1 MIGHS
6 SRTGKLMGVDHRWN
20 VHAARWLVAAVAL
33 TAFVGVSAAQVPQPK
48 AQPKAAPKAAQP
60 AAPAEPSAGELALN
74 YSPWTKLCGK
84 ENQAGA
90 KEVCLTVKEA
100 RLDSGEFIASAAL
113 IEPAGEPKKILR
125 IMVPLGM
132 QIAVGTRML
141 VDRGQASVG
150 QYLACFPNGCM
161 ADFEVNAGFVGQLK
175 SGKTLWL
182 QTINLGGQPAN
193 YPLPLADFA
202 KANEGPAS
210 DPKVLEAQQQK
221 LEQELKR
228 KAEEARG
235 KLGNQPAPA
244 R

>member
-1 MIGHS
+1 
-6 SRTGKLMGVDHRWN
+6 MGVDYRGHLQ
-20 VHAARWLVAAVAL
+20 AASWLAAAAAL
-33 TAFVGVSAAQVPQPK
+33 TVFVGGSTAQAQQPK
-48 AQPKAAPKAAQP
+48 AQPKAAQP
-60 AAPAEPSAGELALN
+60 AAPAPAPEAAYN

-84 ENQAGA
+84 DEQAGT

-100 RLDSGEFIASAAL
+100 RLETGEFVASAAL
-113 IEPAGEPKKILR
+113 IEPAGEPKKLLR
-125 IMVPLGM
+125 ITVPLGM
-132 QIAVGTRML
+132 QLAVGTRML
-141 VDRGQASVG
+141 IDRGQASVG
-150 QYLACFPNGCM
+150 QYVACFPNGCM
-161 ADFEVNAGFVGQLK
+161 ADFEVNAPFVAQLK
-175 SGKTLWL
+175 TGKTLWL

-193 YPLPLADFA
+193 YSLPLAEFA

-228 KAEEARG
+228 KAEEARS

>member
-1 MIGHS
+1 
-6 SRTGKLMGVDHRWN
+6 MGVDHRRDI
-20 VHAARWLVAAVAL
+20 HAARRLLTAVAL
-33 TAFVGVSAAQVPQPK
+33 TAFVGASAAQAQQPK

-60 AAPAEPSAGELALN
+60 AAPAEAAPSGELALN
-74 YSPWTKLCGK
+74 YLPWTKLCGK

-90 KEVCLTVKEA
+90 KEVCITVKEA
-100 RLDSGEFIASAAL
+100 RLETGEFVASAAL
-113 IEPAGEPKKILR
+113 IEPAGEPKKLLR
-125 IMVPLGM
+125 ITVPLGM
-132 QIAVGTRML
+132 QLAVGTRML
-141 VDRGQASVG
+141 VDRGQAAIG
-150 QYLACFPNGCM
+150 QYIACFPNGCM
-161 ADFEVNAGFVGQLK
+161 ADFEVNAPFVSQLK

-193 YPLPLADFA
+193 YPLPLEDFA

-221 LEQELKR
+221 LEQELQR

-235 KLGNQPAPA
+235 KLGNPPAPA

>member
-1 MIGHS
+1 LS
-6 SRTGKLMGVDHRWN
+6 
-20 VHAARWLVAAVAL
+20 
-33 TAFVGVSAAQVPQPK
+33 
-48 AQPKAAPKAAQP
+48 
-60 AAPAEPSAGELALN
+60 LN

-100 RLDSGEFIASAAL
+100 RLDTGEFIASAAL
-113 IEPAGEPKKILR
+113 IEPTGEPKKILR

-132 QIAVGTRML
+132 QISVGTRML

-150 QYLACFPNGCM
+150 QYIACFPNGCM

-175 SGKTLWL
+175 TGKTLWL

-193 YPLPLADFA
+193 YPMPLAEFA
-202 KANEGPAS
+202 KAKEGPAS

-228 KAEEARG
+228 KAEEARS
-235 KLGNQPAPA
+235 KLGTPPAK
-244 R
+244 

>member
-1 MIGHS
+1 
-6 SRTGKLMGVDHRWN
+6 MGVGHRGN
-20 VHAARWLVAAVAL
+20 VHVARRIFAAVAL
-33 TAFVGVSAAQVPQPK
+33 TAFVGVSTAQAQ
-48 AQPKAAPKAAQP
+48 QPKAAPKAAQP
-60 AAPAEPSAGELALN
+60 AEAPSGELSLN

-100 RLDSGEFIASAAL
+100 RLDTGEFIASAAL
-113 IEPAGEPKKILR
+113 IEPTGEPKKILR

-132 QIAVGTRML
+132 QISVGTRML

-150 QYLACFPNGCM
+150 QYIACFPNGCM
-161 ADFEVNAGFVGQLK
+161 ADFEVNSGFVGQLK
-175 SGKTLWL
+175 TGKTLWL
-182 QTINLGGQPAN
+182 QTINLGGHPAI
-193 YPLPLADFA
+193 YPIPLAEFA

-228 KAEEARG
+228 KAEEARS
-235 KLGNQPAPA
+235 KLGTPPAK
-244 R
+244 

>member
-1 MIGHS
+1 
-6 SRTGKLMGVDHRWN
+6 MGVGHRGN
-20 VHAARWLVAAVAL
+20 VHVARRIFAAVAL
-33 TAFVGVSAAQVPQPK
+33 TAFVGVCTAQAQ
-48 AQPKAAPKAAQP
+48 QPKAAPKAAQP
-60 AAPAEPSAGELALN
+60 AEAPSGELSLN

-100 RLDSGEFIASAAL
+100 RLDTGEFIASAAL
-113 IEPAGEPKKILR
+113 IEPTGEPKKILR

-132 QIAVGTRML
+132 QISVGTRML

-150 QYLACFPNGCM
+150 QYIACFPNGCM
-161 ADFEVNAGFVGQLK
+161 ADFEVNSGFVGQLK
-175 SGKTLWL
+175 TGKTLWL

-193 YPLPLADFA
+193 YPMPLAEFA

-228 KAEEARG
+228 KAEEARS
-235 KLGNQPAPA
+235 KLGTPPAK
-244 R
+244 

>member
-1 MIGHS
+1 
-6 SRTGKLMGVDHRWN
+6 MGVDHRGN
-20 VHAARWLVAAVAL
+20 VHVARRVFAAVAL
-33 TAFVGVSAAQVPQPK
+33 TAFVGVSTAQAQ
-48 AQPKAAPKAAQP
+48 QPKAAPKAVQP
-60 AAPAEPSAGELALN
+60 AEAPGGELSLN

-84 ENQAGA
+84 ESQAGA

-100 RLDSGEFIASAAL
+100 RLDTGEFIASAAL
-113 IEPAGEPKKILR
+113 IEPTGEPKKILR

-132 QIAVGTRML
+132 QISVGTRML

-150 QYLACFPNGCM
+150 QYIACFPNGCM

-175 SGKTLWL
+175 TGKTLWL

-193 YPLPLADFA
+193 YPMPLAEFA

-228 KAEEARG
+228 KADEARS
-235 KLGNQPAPA
+235 KLGK
-244 R
+244 

>member
-1 MIGHS
+1 
-6 SRTGKLMGVDHRWN
+6 MGVGHRGN
-20 VHAARWLVAAVAL
+20 VHVARRIFAAVAL
-33 TAFVGVSAAQVPQPK
+33 TAFVGVSTAQAQQPK
-48 AQPKAAPKAAQP
+48 AQPKAAPAQP
-60 AAPAEPSAGELALN
+60 AEAPGGELSLN

-100 RLDSGEFIASAAL
+100 RLDTGEFIASAAL
-113 IEPAGEPKKILR
+113 IEPTGEPKKILR

-132 QIAVGTRML
+132 QISVGTRML

-150 QYLACFPNGCM
+150 QYIACFPNGCM

-175 SGKTLWL
+175 TGKTLWL

-193 YPLPLADFA
+193 YPMPLAEFA

-228 KAEEARG
+228 KADEARS
-235 KLGNQPAPA
+235 KLGK
-244 R
+244 